1 LTNPLPINRAD
12 KVTSFLEEIYK
23 SIIPPME
30 NFLSKTG
37 KFGKQ
42 KLENLV
48 SKTGK
53 FVKQNC

>member
-1 LTNPLPINRAD
+1 
-12 KVTSFLEEIYK
+12 
-23 SIIPPME
+23 ME